1 MISIKKN
8 KGFTLL
14 ELLVV
19 VLIIGLLATIAGPV
33 FIRSVEESRSSEATT
48 NLSTYA
54 YSQERYFFQFGSYS
68 TTPRDLDATFNDLT
82 YFTITQFGQ
91 SMTLER
97 KVAAGGQ
104 LGKWSITMTL
114 PATPG
119 SGRYLWDCNPRPA
132 CNYLIPS
139 GVTAG
144 SVNTVD

>member
-1 MISIKKN
+1 MTSIKQN

-19 VLIIGLLATIAGPV
+19 VLIIGLLAGMAGPV

-54 YSQERYFFQFGSYS
+54 YSQERYFFQYGSYS
-68 TTPRDLDATFNDLT
+68 TNPVDLDAAFSDLT

-91 SMTLER
+91 SMTFQR
-97 KVAAGGQ
+97 KVAAGGK
-104 LGKWSITMTL
+104 LGKWTITMTL

-119 SGRYLWDCNPRPA
+119 SARYQWDCTPRPA

-139 GVTAG
+139 GVTG
-144 SVNTVD
+144 GTVNTVD